1 MCNGIFDACDAGN
14 GIEDRENRGA
24 AATAG
29 TPSGSPSPAS
39 PAIDVRKAESG
50 TGRGVAKPSGSTLVR
65 SLSSQEK
72 ALADKAMSM
81 FFQAGEGDDSEDEK
95 RKREEEEEEKEG
107 DGGGAHRPEASE
119 AARKDAASRGKGN
132 LGADGARVSM
142 SEEGEVS
149 KEGEVCI
156 STKFR
161 GVTVKTEHKETV
173 A

>member
-1 MCNGIFDACDAGN
+1 M
-14 GIEDRENRGA
+14 
-24 AATAG
+24 
-29 TPSGSPSPAS
+29 
-39 PAIDVRKAESG
+39 VRA
-50 TGRGVAKPSGSTLVR
+50 
-65 SLSSQEK
+65 LSSQEK

-95 RKREEEEEEKEG
+95 KKGEEEEEKEEEEVG
-107 DGGGAHRPEASE
+107 GGGAHRPEASE
-119 AARKDAASRGKGN
+119 AARKDAASRGEGN

-161 GVTVKTEHKETV
+161 GVTVKTEHEETV